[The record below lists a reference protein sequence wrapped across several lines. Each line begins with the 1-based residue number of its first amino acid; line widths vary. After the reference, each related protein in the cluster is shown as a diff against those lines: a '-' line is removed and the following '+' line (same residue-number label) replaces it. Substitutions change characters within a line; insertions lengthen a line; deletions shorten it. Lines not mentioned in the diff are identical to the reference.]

1 MLPQV
6 IREVC
11 DGSTKEENVALA
23 DPPPEGGGYEDAPG
37 SHRHL
42 RTVRE
47 PETAAPRLHRSGGL
61 RDLSRS
67 NGGGNLQLNPARLA
81 PIVLGGGR
89 PSWHG

>member
-1 MLPQV
+1 MLPSM

-23 DPPPEGGGYEDAPG
+23 YPPPEGGGYEDAPG

-47 PETAAPRLHRSGGL
+47 PETAAPRLYRPRGL
-61 RDLSRS
+61 RHLSRS
-67 NGGGNLQLNPARLA
+67 NGGGDLQLTPARAGADSLA
-81 PIVLGGGR
+81 R
-89 PSWHG
+89 